1 MPRLLPNRPDV
12 MSTRSGAPNRRAP
25 FAPARAAVLT
35 ALAASTACYQYLPSQ
50 SANLRVGEE
59 VRLHLT
65 NSGSTTLQPL
75 VGSDVE
81 AIDGRVVSRADT
93 AYAVRVGGTTK
104 RAGVTAVWNGEQ
116 IDVPVGAIASV
127 DRRVLSKRKTF
138 LMSAA
143 SIAGAALVAVVI
155 SSVSGGG
162 SGGPDT
168 GTNPP

>member
-1 MPRLLPNRPDV
+1 MPRLLPNRADV
-12 MSTRSGAPNRRAP
+12 NSTSPSAPSRRAA
-25 FAPARAAVLT
+25 FASGRAAVLT

-50 SANLRVGEE
+50 SASVRVGEE

-65 NSGSTTLQPL
+65 SGGSAALQPL

-93 AYAVRVGGTTK
+93 AYAVSVGGTTK

-116 IDVPVGAIASV
+116 IAVPVGAIASV

-138 LMSAA
+138 LLSAA
-143 SIAGAALVAVVI
+143 SIGGAALVAIAI
-155 SSVSGGG
+155 STISGGG
-162 SGGPDT
+162 SDKSDGGT
-168 GTNPP
+168 TPP

>member
-1 MPRLLPNRPDV
+1 
-12 MSTRSGAPNRRAP
+12 
-25 FAPARAAVLT
+25 VLT

-50 SANLRVGEE
+50 PASVRVGEE

-65 NSGSTTLQPL
+65 NNGSAALQPL
-75 VGSDVE
+75 VGADVE

-93 AYAVRVGGTTK
+93 AYAVQVGGTTK
-104 RAGVTAVWNGEQ
+104 RAGVTAIWNGEQ
-116 IDVPVGAIASV
+116 IEVPVGAVASV

-138 LMSAA
+138 LMSAM

-155 SSVSGGG
+155 SSVAGGG

-168 GTNPP
+168 GTTPP

>member
-1 MPRLLPNRPDV
+1 MPRLLPNRSDV
-12 MSTRSGAPNRRAP
+12 ISTRPGAPHRRA
-25 FAPARAAVLT
+25 AIASGRAAILA

-50 SANLRVGEE
+50 PANVRVGEE

-65 NSGSTTLQPL
+65 SNGTAALQPL
-75 VGSDVE
+75 VGADVE

-93 AYAVRVGGTTK
+93 AYAVSVGGTMK

-116 IDVPVGAIASV
+116 IDVPVGAVASV

-162 SGGPDT
+162 SGSSDT
-168 GTNPP
+168 GTTPP